1 MYHVVV
7 QTVKESIQRWFTDNG
22 KPFDVDKIA
31 WVITVPAIAR
41 LEQKEF
47 MTQVFKYGM
56 GQFNGKPIPDARIQ
70 CVLEPEGGFLFAL

>member
-56 GQFNGKPIPDARIQ
+56 G
-70 CVLEPEGGFLFAL
+70 